1 MNLIS
6 FLSGDTYQSGVAYQE
21 ADIDTIP
28 AALDSEDKEHVF
40 FDLETTGLGSY
51 LFGYFL
57 LIVKPQQYLDFLSS
71 R

>member
-1 MNLIS
+1 MFNLIS

-28 AALDSEDKEHVF
+28 AALESEDREHVF

-51 LFGYFL
+51 LFGSYFS
-57 LIVKPQQYLDFLSS
+57 FLFFISCNLNLV
-71 R
+71 